1 MLSALCRYDIYSK
14 DALVFS
20 CRWGVDS
27 ERTYRGSPRFNWTSW
42 PSSCRSLV
50 RGCQWRG
57 WFNGPPPI
65 FEEIRKAAWV
75 SFDINWRTCQVLP
88 SPPPLPSALFVSNFW
103 VWAGF
108 CFNLFV
114 KASSTSLT
122 GLGICESHYSR
133 GNFIQFLSRW
143 LDVMPF
149 PEVNRVVFLKLHWG
163 CSSKCACICWSI
175 ADEWLVCIDLRRQ
188 PWNRVWWTAQHVQG
202 SQLNMGNSRCTAM
215 YPMMG

>member
-1 MLSALCRYDIYSK
+1 MTRMVQWPASHIWRNSQSSMGFLWYQLTNLSSIAL
-14 DALVFS
+14 
-20 CRWGVDS
+20 
-27 ERTYRGSPRFNWTSW
+27 TSTTAF
-42 PSSCRSLV
+42 C
-50 RGCQWRG
+50 
-57 WFNGPPPI
+57 I
-65 FEEIRKAAWV
+65 IRA
-75 SFDINWRTCQVLP
+75 QL
-88 SPPPLPSALFVSNFW
+88 W